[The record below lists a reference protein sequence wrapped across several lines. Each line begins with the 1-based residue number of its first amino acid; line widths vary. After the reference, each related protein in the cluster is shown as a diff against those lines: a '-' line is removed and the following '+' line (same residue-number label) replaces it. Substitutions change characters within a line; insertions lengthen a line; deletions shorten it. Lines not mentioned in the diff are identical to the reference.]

1 MERRNVILS
10 SEMSI
15 VLIEESTQILHTS
28 QSMSFK
34 LALADKAN
42 CCTLGTRPNTIIFI
56 VKQVHVGD

>member
-28 QSMSFK
+28 QSMSLK

-42 CCTLGTRPNTIIFI
+42 CCTLGTRPKYT
-56 VKQVHVGD
+56 